1 MPRANDQA
9 TKMVYRGNAD
19 DFVIFVNDI
28 ASVHNWRRNRSIP
41 LAEVVSGWKVFVTH
55 KHGAQGV
62 LDGASKGMLESE
74 FGTSRDEDVVTQI
87 LEKGELQS
95 FTV

>member
-1 MPRANDQA
+1 MA
-9 TKMVYRGNAD
+9 YR
-19 DFVIFVNDI
+19 
-28 ASVHNWRRNRSIP
+28 
-41 LAEVVSGWKVFVTH
+41 
-55 KHGAQGV
+55 HGAQGV